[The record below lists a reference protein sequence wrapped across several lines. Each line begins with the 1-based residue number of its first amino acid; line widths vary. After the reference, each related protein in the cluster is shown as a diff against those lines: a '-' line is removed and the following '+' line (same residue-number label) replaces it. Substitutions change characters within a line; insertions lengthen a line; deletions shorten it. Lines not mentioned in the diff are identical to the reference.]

1 MTPEMITTGLTAI
14 STVGFPIVACI
25 YMAHINQKQTESH
38 KEEMSKITEAINDLK
53 LAITT
58 LVDKLTM

>member
-1 MTPEMITTGLTAI
+1 MDLNAVGTMISSL
-14 STVGFPIVACI
+14 GFPIVACI
-25 YMAHINQKQTESH
+25 YMARINQKQTESH